1 MNASQVVQ
9 IIMAIV
15 LFVLG
20 SISLLIGLGI
30 ILSREYMEALRS
42 LTQESSKLGTRAVAD
57 AAFSSLLEG
66 ASRLVDSVT
75 RMVQTAMGVGAF
87 LCLLGVGLCTLAYWM
102 VSRVP

>member
-42 LTQESSKLGTRAVAD
+42 LTQESSKLGTKAVED
-57 AAFSSLLEG
+57 AAFFSLLEG
-66 ASRLVDSVT
+66 ASRLVESVT

-102 VSRVP
+102 ISRVP